1 MRYRFIDAEKA
12 LYPIRL
18 LCNVLE
24 VARSGY
30 YAWRG
35 RPPSA
40 RAKANDRLLEEIRT
54 VHKASRGT
62 YGSPRVYRE
71 LTTPARPVSENRIA
85 RLMRVSG
92 IRSKHRRKFRVT
104 TQSNHRRP
112 VAPNVLAREFTVAA
126 PNRVWAGD
134 ITYVWT
140 AEGWLYLAIVIDLF
154 SRIVVGWS
162 MSTRITD
169 DLTLSA
175 VRMGFRKRRP
185 AAGLLFHSDQGSQ
198 YTSNDYRQFM
208 INHQIT
214 ASMSRRG
221 NCWDNAV
228 SESFFATLEKD
239 LLQGWVPETRS
250 IARAEIFDYIEAF
263 YNRRRRHSYLGY
275 VSPAE
280 FEELAKSAEAV
291 A

>member
-12 LYPIRL
+12 LYPIRV
-18 LCNVLE
+18 LCGVLE

-35 RPPSA
+35 RLPSA
-40 RAKANDRLLEEIRT
+40 RAKANDLLLDEIRT
-54 VHKASRGT
+54 VHQASRGT
-62 YGSPRVYRE
+62 YGSPRVFRE
-71 LTTPARPVSENRIA
+71 LRTLENPVSENRIA
-85 RLMRVSG
+85 RLMRVSD

-104 TQSNHRRP
+104 TKSNHRRP
-112 VAPNVLAREFTVAA
+112 VAPNVLNREFTVDAS
-126 PNRVWAGD
+126 NRVWVGD

-140 AEGWLYLAIVIDLF
+140 AEGWLYLAILIDLF

-169 DLTLSA
+169 ELTLSA
-175 VRMGFRKRRP
+175 LRMAFRKRRP

-198 YTSNDYRQFM
+198 YTSNDYREFM
-208 INHQIT
+208 INHQIN

-239 LLQGWVPETRS
+239 LLQGWVPETRG
-250 IARAEIFDYIEAF
+250 IARAEIFDYIETF

-275 VSPAE
+275 ASPAE

>member
-12 LYPIRL
+12 LYPIRV
-18 LCNVLE
+18 LCHVLE

-35 RPPSA
+35 RLPSA
-40 RAKANDRLLEEIRT
+40 RAKANDRLLDEIRT

-62 YGSPRVYRE
+62 YGSPRVFQE
-71 LTTPARPVSENRIA
+71 LRTPEYPVSENRIA

-140 AEGWLYLAIVIDLF
+140 AEGWLYLAILIDLF

-169 DLTLSA
+169 ELTLSA
-175 VRMGFRKRRP
+175 LRMAFRKRRP

-250 IARAEIFDYIEAF
+250 IARAAIFDYIEAF

-275 VSPAE
+275 FSPAE
-280 FEELAKSAEAV
+280 FEELAKSAEAT

>member
-1 MRYRFIDAEKA
+1 VRYRFIDAEKA
-12 LYPIRL
+12 LYPIRV
-18 LCNVLE
+18 LCSVLE

-40 RAKANDRLLEEIRT
+40 RAKANELLLDAIRT
-54 VHKASRGT
+54 VHQTSRGT
-62 YGSPRVYRE
+62 YGSPRVFRE
-71 LTTPARPVSENRIA
+71 LRTPENPVSENRIA
-85 RLMRVSG
+85 RLMRVSD

-140 AEGWLYLAIVIDLF
+140 AEGWLYLAILIDLY

-169 DLTLSA
+169 ELTLSA
-175 VRMGFRKRRP
+175 LRMAFRKRRP
-185 AAGLLFHSDQGSQ
+185 AAGLLFHSDRGSQ

-208 INHQIT
+208 IDHQIT
-214 ASMSRRG
+214 SSMSRRG

-250 IARAEIFDYIEAF
+250 VARAEIFDYIETF
-263 YNRRRRHSYLGY
+263 YNRRRLHSYLGY

-280 FEELAKSAEAV
+280 FEDLAERVEAV

>member
-12 LYPIRL
+12 LNPHRM
-18 LCNVLE
+18 LCNGRE
-24 VARSGY
+24 VARSGS

-35 RPPSA
+35 RRPRA
-40 RAKANDRLLEEIRT
+40 RAKANDRLLEKIRT

-62 YGSPRVYRE
+62 YGSPRVFQE
-71 LTTPARPVSENRIA
+71 LRTPEYPVSENRIA
-85 RLMRVSG
+85 RVMRVSG

-126 PNRVWAGD
+126 PNRVWVGD

-169 DLTLSA
+169 ELTLSA
-175 VRMGFRKRRP
+175 LRMAFRKRRP
-185 AAGLLFHSDQGSQ
+185 AAGLLFHSDRGSQ

-239 LLQGWVPETRS
+239 LLHGWVPETRS
-250 IARAEIFDYIEAF
+250 IARTEIFDYIEAF
-263 YNRRRRHSYLGY
+263 YNRRRIHSTLGF
-275 VSPAE
+275 VSPIAY
-280 FEELAKSAEAV
+280 EAQAMV
-291 A
+291 L